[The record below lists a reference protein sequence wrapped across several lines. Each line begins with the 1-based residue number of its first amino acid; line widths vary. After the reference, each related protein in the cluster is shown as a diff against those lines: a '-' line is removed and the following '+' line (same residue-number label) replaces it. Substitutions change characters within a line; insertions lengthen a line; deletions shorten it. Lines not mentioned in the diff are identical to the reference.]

1 MFQRIGVVRMRSTRR
16 NEVRFL
22 FILKSSMVREFAF
35 FIALSCAGLLAEE
48 VAAPMVVSPE
58 EAAGQVGKTLT
69 VKGKV
74 DGQKSSKV
82 GNTYLNFGGKFPNH
96 VFSCLFRAK
105 NFTDP
110 IPTYEGKVIEVTGMV
125 TLYEGKPQIEL
136 TSLSAIRVIEEVVPA
151 DAPPGQPTP

>member
-1 MFQRIGVVRMRSTRR
+1 
-16 NEVRFL
+16 
-22 FILKSSMVREFAF
+22 MVRAFAF

-48 VAAPMVVSPE
+48 VVAPVVIPPE
-58 EAAGQVGKTLT
+58 ETAGQVGKIVT

-74 DGQKSSKV
+74 DGQKSSKA

-96 VFSCLFRAK
+96 VFSCLLRAK

-110 IPTYEGKVIEVTGMV
+110 IPMFEGKVVAVTGIV

-151 DAPPGQPTP
+151 DAPPGQPNP

>member
-1 MFQRIGVVRMRSTRR
+1 MRNTRR
-16 NEVRFL
+16 NEVKFL
-22 FILKSSMVREFAF
+22 FILKSSMVRAFAI

-48 VAAPMVVSPE
+48 TVAPAVIPPE
-58 EAAGQVGKTLT
+58 EAAGQVGKTVT

-74 DGQKSSKV
+74 DGQKSSKA

-96 VFSCLFRAK
+96 VFSCFLRAK

-110 IPTYEGKVIEVTGMV
+110 IPMFEGRVVEVTGMV
-125 TLYEGKPQIEL
+125 TLYEDKPQIEL

>member
-1 MFQRIGVVRMRSTRR
+1 M
-16 NEVRFL
+16 
-22 FILKSSMVREFAF
+22 
-35 FIALSCAGLLAEE
+35 AEE
-48 VAAPMVVSPE
+48 AVAPVVVPPE
-58 EAAGQVGKTLT
+58 EAAGYVGKTVT

-96 VFSCLFRAK
+96 VFSCLLRAR

-110 IPTYEGKVIEVTGMV
+110 IPAYEGKVVEVTGMV

-136 TSLSAIRVIEEVVPA
+136 TSLSGIRVVEDVVPVE
-151 DAPPGQPTP
+151 APPSQPAP

>member
-1 MFQRIGVVRMRSTRR
+1 MRSMRR
-16 NEVRFL
+16 NGVKSL
-22 FILKSSMVREFAF
+22 FILKSSMVRAFAF

-48 VAAPMVVSPE
+48 VVAPMVVPPE
-58 EAAGQVGKTLT
+58 EAAGQVGKTVT

-74 DGQKSSKV
+74 DDQKSSKS

-96 VFSCLFRAK
+96 VFSCLLRAK

-110 IPTYEGKVIEVTGMV
+110 IPTYEGKVIEVTGLV

-136 TSLSAIRVIEEVVPA
+136 TSLSVIRVIEEVAPA
-151 DAPPGQPTP
+151 EAPPGQPAP

>member
-1 MFQRIGVVRMRSTRR
+1 
-16 NEVRFL
+16 
-22 FILKSSMVREFAF
+22 MVRAFAI

-48 VAAPMVVSPE
+48 VIAPIVVPPE
-58 EAAGQVGKTLT
+58 EVVGHVGKTVT

-96 VFSCLFRAK
+96 VFSCLLRAR

-110 IPTYEGKVIEVTGMV
+110 IPTYEGKVIEFTGMV

-136 TSLSAIRVIEEVVPA
+136 TSLSGIRVVEEVVPVA
-151 DAPPGQPTP
+151 APPSQPTS

>member
-1 MFQRIGVVRMRSTRR
+1 MRSTLR
-16 NEVRFL
+16 NEVKSL
-22 FILKSSMVREFAF
+22 FILKSSMVRAFAF

-48 VAAPMVVSPE
+48 VVAPVIVPPE
-58 EAAGQVGKTLT
+58 EAAGQVGKNVT

-74 DGQKSSKV
+74 DGQKSSKA

-96 VFSCLFRAK
+96 VFSCLLRAK

-110 IPTYEGKVIEVTGMV
+110 IPMFEGKVVEVTGMV

-151 DAPPGQPTP
+151 DAPPGQSTP

>member
-1 MFQRIGVVRMRSTRR
+1 MRR
-16 NEVRFL
+16 NGVKSL
-22 FILKSSMVREFAF
+22 FILRGNMVRALAV

-48 VAAPMVVSPE
+48 VVAPMVVPPE
-58 EAAGQVGKTLT
+58 EAAGQVGKTVT

-74 DGQKSSKV
+74 DGQKSSKS

-96 VFSCLFRAK
+96 VFSCLLRAK

-110 IPTYEGKVIEVTGMV
+110 IPTFEGKVVEVTGMV

-136 TSLSAIRVIEEVVPA
+136 TSLSAIRVIEEVAPA
-151 DAPPGQPTP
+151 DVPPGQPTP

>member
-1 MFQRIGVVRMRSTRR
+1 
-16 NEVRFL
+16 
-22 FILKSSMVREFAF
+22 MVRAFAI

-48 VAAPMVVSPE
+48 VVAPVVVPPE
-58 EAAGQVGKTLT
+58 ETAGQVGKTVT

-74 DGQKSSKV
+74 DGQKSSKA

-96 VFSCLFRAK
+96 VFSCLLRAK

-151 DAPPGQPTP
+151 DAPSGQPTP

>member
-1 MFQRIGVVRMRSTRR
+1 MRSTRR
-16 NEVRFL
+16 NEVKFL
-22 FILKSSMVREFAF
+22 FILKSSMVRAFAF

-48 VAAPMVVSPE
+48 LVAPMVVSLE
-58 EAAGQVGKTLT
+58 EASGQVGKTVT

-74 DGQKSSKV
+74 DGQKSSKA

-96 VFSCLFRAK
+96 VFSCLLRAK

-110 IPTYEGKVIEVTGMV
+110 IPMFEGKVVEVTGIV

-151 DAPPGQPTP
+151 DAPPGQPNP

>member
-1 MFQRIGVVRMRSTRR
+1 MRSTRR
-16 NEVRFL
+16 NEVKFL
-22 FILKSSMVREFAF
+22 FILKSSMVRAFAF
-35 FIALSCAGLLAEE
+35 FIALSCVGLLAEE
-48 VAAPMVVSPE
+48 LVAPMVVSPG
-58 EAAGQVGKTLT
+58 EASGQVGKTVT

-74 DGQKSSKV
+74 DGQKSSKA
-82 GNTYLNFGGKFPNH
+82 GNTYLNFGGQFPNQ
-96 VFSCLFRAK
+96 VFSCLLRAK

-110 IPTYEGKVIEVTGMV
+110 IPMFEGKVVEVTGMV

>member
-1 MFQRIGVVRMRSTRR
+1 MRSTRR
-16 NEVRFL
+16 NEVKFL
-22 FILKSSMVREFAF
+22 FILKSSMVRAFAF

-48 VAAPMVVSPE
+48 VVAPMVVSPE
-58 EAAGQVGKTLT
+58 EASGQVGKTVT

-74 DGQKSSKV
+74 DGQKSSKA

-96 VFSCLFRAK
+96 VFSCLLRAK

-110 IPTYEGKVIEVTGMV
+110 IPVYEGKIIEVTGTV
-125 TLYEGKPQIEL
+125 SLYEGKPQIEL

-151 DAPPGQPTP
+151 EAPPGQPTP

>member
-1 MFQRIGVVRMRSTRR
+1 MRSTRR
-16 NEVRFL
+16 NEVKFL
-22 FILKSSMVREFAF
+22 FILKSSMVRAFAF

-48 VAAPMVVSPE
+48 LVAPMVVSPE
-58 EAAGQVGKTLT
+58 EASGQVGKTVT

-74 DGQKSSKV
+74 DGQKSSKA

-96 VFSCLFRAK
+96 VFSCLLRAK

-110 IPTYEGKVIEVTGMV
+110 IPMFEGKVIEVTGMV

-136 TSLSAIRVIEEVVPA
+136 TSLSAIRVIEEVAPA
-151 DAPPGQPTP
+151 DVPPGQPTP

>member
-1 MFQRIGVVRMRSTRR
+1 MRSTRR
-16 NEVRFL
+16 NEVKFL
-22 FILKSSMVREFAF
+22 FILKSSMVRAFAI

-48 VAAPMVVSPE
+48 LVAPVVVPPE
-58 EAAGQVGKTLT
+58 ETAGQVGKTVT

-74 DGQKSSKV
+74 DGQKSSKA

-96 VFSCLFRAK
+96 VFSCLLRAK

-110 IPTYEGKVIEVTGMV
+110 IPMFEGKVVEVTGMV

>member
-1 MFQRIGVVRMRSTRR
+1 MRSTRR
-16 NEVRFL
+16 NEVKFL
-22 FILKSSMVREFAF
+22 FILKSSMVRAFTF

-48 VAAPMVVSPE
+48 VVAPMVVSPE
-58 EAAGQVGKTLT
+58 EAPGQVGKTVT

-74 DGQKSSKV
+74 DGQKSSKA

-96 VFSCLFRAK
+96 VFSCLLRAK

-110 IPTYEGKVIEVTGMV
+110 IPMFEGKVVEVTGMV

-151 DAPPGQPTP
+151 GAPPGQLNP

>member
-1 MFQRIGVVRMRSTRR
+1 MRSTLR
-16 NEVRFL
+16 NEVKSL
-22 FILKSSMVREFAF
+22 FILKSSMVRAFAF

-48 VAAPMVVSPE
+48 VVAPVVVSPAE
-58 EAAGQVGKTLT
+58 VSGQVGKTVT

-74 DGQKSSKV
+74 DGQKSSKA

-96 VFSCLFRAK
+96 VFSCLLRAK

-110 IPTYEGKVIEVTGMV
+110 IPVYEGKIIEVTGTV
-125 TLYEGKPQIEL
+125 SLYEGKPQIEL

-151 DAPPGQPTP
+151 EAPPGQPTP